1 MLREVRTN
9 LHKVISLII
18 CIRFIYPKDICLMT
32 MIVLL
37 WYQFSF
43 LWKGPKIKLKSGV
56 FQCFRPCVW
65 CQINLGCVS
74 FGSTQTC
81 DLPLF
86 LRVKDVF
93 QILRRVPLLL
103 CFLSTEFV
111 LSRVQS
117 TEYRAQSAKC
127 SDYSAAEP
135 SSPSVGA
142 RSAVGRMVTVA
153 FRNICQM

>member
-1 MLREVRTN
+1 MLREAKTN
-9 LHKVISLII
+9 VYKVISLII

-93 QILRRVPLLL
+93 QILCRVPLLL

-111 LSRVQS
+111 LSRVQRVLNAVIAVQRS
-117 TEYRAQSAKC
+117 LA
-127 SDYSAAEP
+127 
-135 SSPSVGA
+135 SPSVVA

>member
-93 QILRRVPLLL
+93 QILRSVPLLL

-111 LSRVQS
+111 LSRVQRVLNAVIAVQRS
-117 TEYRAQSAKC
+117 LA
-127 SDYSAAEP
+127 
-135 SSPSVGA
+135 SPSVGA

>member
-1 MLREVRTN
+1 M
-9 LHKVISLII
+9 
-18 CIRFIYPKDICLMT
+18 
-32 MIVLL
+32 
-37 WYQFSF
+37 
-43 LWKGPKIKLKSGV
+43 KLKSGV

-93 QILRRVPLLL
+93 QILRSVPLLL

-111 LSRVQS
+111 LSRVPSTEFVLSRVQS
-117 TEYRAQSAKC
+117 TEFVLSRVQRVLNAVIAVQRSLA
-127 SDYSAAEP
+127 
-135 SSPSVGA
+135 SPSVGA

>member
-111 LSRVQS
+111 LSRVQRVLNAVIAVQRS
-117 TEYRAQSAKC
+117 LA
-127 SDYSAAEP
+127 
-135 SSPSVGA
+135 SPSVVA